1 MFFEYIFILKYLIFC
16 IIISF
21 LLFSLSFF
29 FLFQKPDIEKLSA
42 YECGFNPF
50 GDARIQFN
58 IKFYIVGIL
67 FIIFDL
73 EIIFLFPWVISLG
86 IINTYGICVM
96 FIFLIIL
103 SLGFIYEWSLGALNF
118 K

>member
-1 MFFEYIFILKYLIFC
+1 MFVEYIYLFKYLIFC
-16 IIISF
+16 FIISF

-29 FLFQKPDIEKLSA
+29 FVYQRPDIEKLSA

-50 GDARIQFN
+50 GDARVQFN
-58 IKFYIVGIL
+58 IKFYVVGIL

-73 EIIFLFPWVISLG
+73 EIIFLFPWVISLTSIHYNG
-86 IINTYGICVM
+86 IIVM
-96 FIFLIIL
+96 FLFLFIL
-103 SLGFIYEWSLGALNF
+103 SIGFAYEWGLGALNF

>member
-29 FLFQKPDIEKLSA
+29 FVFQKPDVEKLSA

-58 IKFYIVGIL
+58 IKFYIVVFYL
-67 FIIFDL
+67 L
-73 EIIFLFPWVISLG
+73 
-86 IINTYGICVM
+86 
-96 FIFLIIL
+96 FLIWKL
-103 SLGFIYEWSLGALNF
+103 FFYFLELFL
-118 K
+118 